1 MPEYRLYRLNAA
13 GRVCAPGIEVM
24 LVDDAEAVVEAL
36 RLDHAD
42 VIEIWCG
49 KRLVT
54 RVHPGSVESD

>member
-1 MPEYRLYRLNAA
+1 
-13 GRVCAPGIEVM
+13 M